1 MDSSHLNPQGSLY
14 KTLKEFKVRHLFIL
28 LLFSLPEKGT
38 LSSIPIKDDSTS
50 SHAKI
55 QEREPSNGRSTSL
68 HIVVKG
74 APRLQVAQ
82 RHPPTPRLKAGNT
95 PSQRLHLGAQ
105 GATRSTG
112 APRSPISF
120 FSFSFLLQ
128 RRVAEGKEKLYFFI
142 LFFLRPK
149 QRRFGPF

>member
-38 LSSIPIKDDSTS
+38 LSSIPIKDNSTS

-105 GATRSTG
+105 GATRSTS

-128 RRVAEGKEKLYFFI
+128 RRVAKGKEKLYFFI
-142 LFFLRPK
+142 FFFK
-149 QRRFGPF
+149 TKTTSFWTF